1 VSQALATAVALVD
14 ELHSAPLDPQQAAD
28 MQARAA
34 AAAAEAAVT
43 AAFPPAAAAAAD
55 SSSSKG
61 KGSRGR
67 TKKTD
72 TVDEPPAAAAAVD
85 ATPQAD
91 PSRVS
96 PCGITVDVYWGDSS
110 GSFYQLP
117 ATRLAATAAADL
129 TAALPALATAKFDS
143 LAAIAAHLKDTGA
156 GAALSLLPGGA
167 LACEGQ
173 LAAACA
179 AVGVPLA
186 VQPPS
191 SSSTAAAADG
201 GSSKGDRGRR
211 STQQQEQQQQQGAP
225 VLGGRSAVLSAL
237 QSRGY
242 LTLPVWEVSRDEVT
256 AARGEVTAWLEA
268 LQRLAD
274 GEEEGEG
281 DPDDVS
287 SSSSK
292 AGRVRPVSPL
302 LRAWTAARYDAAAA
316 ADVTS
321 DTTAAEGED
330 SAANSLPALPRLAQQ
345 FAAWCEEAGLEPE
358 GQLLSVSDG
367 AGGELSAAVSGGA
380 RLLQQLVEMT
390 EQGECA
396 LSSIYHNG
404 TKGLHHEMAG
414 WGEVGCGGVTPAHP
428 STAAPLATSR
438 HVPRVCGLLSVAL
451 TVFPSDGKTPHT
463 TCASFNGL
471 CNWACH
477 SSSCMPPPLPLTN
490 NVISCCL

>member
-1 VSQALATAVALVD
+1 MSQALATAVALVD
-14 ELHSAPLDPQQAAD
+14 ELHTAPLDPQQAAD

-34 AAAAEAAVT
+34 AAAKAAVT
-43 AAFPPAAAAAAD
+43 AAFPPAAAAAAAAD

-110 GSFYQLP
+110 GTFYQLP

-129 TAALPALATAKFDS
+129 AAALPALATAKFDS
-143 LAAIAAHLKDTGA
+143 LAALAAHLKGAGA

-191 SSSTAAAADG
+191 SSSTAAAAADG
-201 GSSKGDRGRR
+201 GSSKGGRGRR
-211 STQQQEQQQQQGAP
+211 STQQQEQQQQQQQGAP

-321 DTTAAEGED
+321 GTTAAEGED

-396 LSSIYHNG
+396 LSSTYHNG
-404 TKGLHHEMAG
+404 TKELHYEMAG
-414 WGEVGCGGVTPAHP
+414 WGEVGWG
-428 STAAPLATSR
+428 
-438 HVPRVCGLLSVAL
+438 
-451 TVFPSDGKTPHT
+451 
-463 TCASFNGL
+463 
-471 CNWACH
+471 CH
-477 SSSCMPPPLPLTN
+477 SRTSFYRCTTSNITARASCVWTF
-490 NVISCCL
+490 VCCPHCFPF